1 MRTFYLFEIKQNI
14 LKNYKYHYGELY
26 SILESIYNRSN
37 EDIVLCY
44 EVFNAIVNPI
54 NKNEINNYIK
64 KKNLGEQ
71 NYICYN
77 YTHSINDYY
86 LDEYTKMYINNS
98 HIKIDTNKN
107 APSFFSDIR
116 KIKNIFVCDF
126 DNHDYFLLEKA
137 LYKSCINI

>member
-44 EVFNAIVNPI
+44 DVFNAIVNPI

-86 LDEYTKMYINNS
+86 LIQMYQN
-98 HIKIDTNKN
+98 HI
-107 APSFFSDIR
+107 
-116 KIKNIFVCDF
+116 
-126 DNHDYFLLEKA
+126 
-137 LYKSCINI
+137 